1 MTDVSLNQIITWI
14 IVVPLVLVFLYFFAA
29 RAERDKQKESRKHDA
44 MADLYFNG
52 TQKTQPQLKHLPK
65 AKPSDPLLVFGYW
78 VLLPLFFAFV
88 SVIAIMLLGSVVK

>member
-1 MTDVSLNQIITWI
+1 VSQIITWI
-14 IVVPLVLVFLYFFAA
+14 IVVPLVLLFLYFFAV

-52 TQKTQPQLKHLPK
+52 TQKTHPQAQRL
-65 AKPSDPLLVFGYW
+65 AKQKPTDPLLIFGYW

-88 SVIAIMLLGSVVK
+88 TIIAIMLIGSLVK